1 MPIEGI
7 IVYTHEDGEPKLTQD
22 QVEAAKRRMAGEIAS
37 RGGELLDDSER
48 TFDATVIDGDGIER
62 KIGGLMAFADF
73 PEGRSS
79 NDIPV
84 VELGEPKTPF
94 ERSLHELEA
103 SGP

>member
-7 IVYTHEDGEPKLTQD
+7 IIYTHEDGEPMLTQG
-22 QVEAAKRRMAGEIAS
+22 QVKAAKRRKVGEIAR
-37 RGGELLDDSER
+37 RGGELLHGSER
-48 TFDATVIDGDGIER
+48 TFGQTVIDGDGVER

-94 ERSLHELEA
+94 ERSLQELEA